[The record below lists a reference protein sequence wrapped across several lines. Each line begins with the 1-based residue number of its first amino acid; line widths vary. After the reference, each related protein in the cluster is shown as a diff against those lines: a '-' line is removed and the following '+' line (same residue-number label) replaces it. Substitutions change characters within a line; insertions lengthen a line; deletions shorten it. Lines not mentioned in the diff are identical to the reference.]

1 MIAIDNSRITAML
14 AQMESSL
21 KTMQAKPAGAVGMP
35 LAPVSSEASKLD
47 FGGVLKSHLDSV
59 NTAQSE
65 ARDLGQRFVMGDD
78 SVALSDV
85 MIAGRKSSLAFQT
98 TVQVRNRLVAAYQE
112 IMSMPV

>member
-1 MIAIDNSRITAML
+1 MIAIDSSRISSML
-14 AQMESSL
+14 AQMEGNL
-21 KTMQAKPAGAVGMP
+21 QRMQAKPASLLET
-35 LAPVSSEASKLD
+35 LAQPEQASPAQD
-47 FGGVLKSHLDSV
+47 FGGVLRAHLDSV
-59 NTAQSE
+59 NAAQSE